1 MKKNLIKIGVGSL
14 VIIGGIFLGRYI
26 FNKIKLK
33 KELLKDVDETVT
45 SPLGEVKPFL
55 LKVGSGM
62 GSLSSQ
68 SKDVM
73 KMQKILNRLAPTPY
87 AKLDVD
93 GKFGAKTLDLL
104 NAVVIELKISNSDIK
119 TVNSILLNTLI
130 KSIKD
135 NDSDNVEKFM
145 VWR

>member
-1 MKKNLIKIGVGSL
+1 
-14 VIIGGIFLGRYI
+14 
-26 FNKIKLK
+26 
-33 KELLKDVDETVT
+33 
-45 SPLGEVKPFL
+45 
-55 LKVGSGM
+55 M

-73 KMQKILNRLAPTPY
+73 KLQKILNRLAPTPY

>member
-14 VIIGGIFLGRYI
+14 VVIGGIFLGRYI
-26 FNKIKLK
+26 FIKIKFK

-62 GSLSSQ
+62 GSLSNQ

-73 KMQKILNRLAPTPY
+73 KLQEIFKELSLGALHCRSADHPVGCTYILKILLLA
-87 AKLDVD
+87 
-93 GKFGAKTLDLL
+93 
-104 NAVVIELKISNSDIK
+104 S
-119 TVNSILLNTLI
+119 
-130 KSIKD
+130 
-135 NDSDNVEKFM
+135 
-145 VWR
+145 